1 LTDPFAQLTD
11 KDWPV
16 AHERSRT
23 LFDRARKLIPG
34 GALGV
39 AAAAD
44 PYPLFMSKALG
55 SRMWDVDDNEY
66 LDFHSAFGAIILGHN
81 DVRLRKIVDDTMRDH
96 GIVFATAHPLES
108 ALADRIVR
116 LVPSAER
123 VIFSCTGSEATY
135 HAIRLS
141 RTHTARP
148 LILKF
153 EGNYHGWH
161 DYTQWSVHFDAS
173 LAGRAD
179 DPVPIPGSAGMPLG
193 MERSIITC
201 GYNDVATLKEQF
213 RRYGSQIAAVIV
225 EPVLCNSGVILPV
238 KGFLEEC
245 RKLCTESGAL
255 LIFDEVITG
264 FRLGLGG
271 AQKRLG
277 VIPDLTTLGKPL
289 ANGMPI
295 SAVAG
300 RADVMEGFAPLG
312 GAFLAGTFYGHVL
325 NVAVA
330 DACLSILEM
339 EPPYEKLDALGEQLR
354 VGVERAINATGVNAQ
369 IHQLGSVWSLYF
381 TKAPIQSYR
390 DLTKFPR
397 GKNYPVHNAYRR
409 WMLTRGIYIHP
420 HTFIRGYL
428 TDAHSENDIQLLV
441 DATYDFFE
449 AYREALKS
457 GPMC

>member
-34 GALGV
+34 GAMGV

-44 PYPLFMSKALG
+44 PYPLSMSKALG

-66 LDFHSAFGAIILGHN
+66 LDFHCAFGAVILGHN
-81 DVRLRKIVDDTMRDH
+81 DVRLRKVIDDTMRDH
-96 GIVFATAHPLES
+96 GIVFATANPLES
-108 ALADRIVR
+108 NLADRIVR

-173 LAGRAD
+173 VAGRAD
-179 DPVPIPGSAGMPLG
+179 DPVPIPGSAGMPPG
-193 MERSIITC
+193 MKHSIVTC
-201 GYNDVATLKEQF
+201 GYNDSATLKEQF

-225 EPVLCNSGVILPV
+225 EPVLCNSGVIPPV

-245 RKLCTESGAL
+245 RKLCTEFGTL

-271 AQKRLG
+271 AQTRFG

-300 RADVMEGFAPLG
+300 RADVMERFSPLG
-312 GAFLAGTFYGHVL
+312 EAFLAGTFYGHVL

-330 DACLSILEM
+330 DACLGILEM
-339 EPPYEKLDALGEQLR
+339 EPPYEKLDALGRQLK
-354 VGVERAINATGVNAQ
+354 VGIEWAIDAASVDAQ

-381 TKAPIQSYR
+381 TKAPIRSYR
-390 DLTKFPR
+390 DLAKFPR
-397 GKNYPVHNAYRR
+397 GKNYPPHNAYRR

-428 TDAHSENDIQLLV
+428 TDAHGENDIQLLV
-441 DATYDFFE
+441 DATYDFFK
-449 AYREALKS
+449 AHREALKS
-457 GPMC
+457 GL